1 MRRMR
6 MFLQHSLNPLHVY
19 CRLKDCGLSHGVA
32 LRVSVFYERHVYCR
46 GRVPGPEAVEPVG
59 LSD

>member
-1 MRRMR
+1 